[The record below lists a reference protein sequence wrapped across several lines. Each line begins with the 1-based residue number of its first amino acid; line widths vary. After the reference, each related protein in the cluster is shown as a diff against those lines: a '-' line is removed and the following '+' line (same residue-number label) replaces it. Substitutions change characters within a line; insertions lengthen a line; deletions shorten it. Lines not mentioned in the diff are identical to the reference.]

1 MSDNPRLRINQFRS
15 TDAERYL
22 WEDAAKR
29 AGYKDLSAFLRDAAN
44 EKVERVRTEGKGPK

>member
-44 EKVERVRTEGKGPK
+44 EKVERVQEVKK

>member
-1 MSDNPRLRINQFRS
+1 MTDNPRLRINQFRS

>member
-1 MSDNPRLRINQFRS
+1 MTDTARTRINIFRS

>member
-29 AGYKDLSAFLRDAAN
+29 AGYKDFSSFLRDAAN
-44 EKVERVRTEGKGPK
+44 EKAERVRQEGKSPG

>member
-1 MSDNPRLRINQFRS
+1 MTDTPRTRINLFRS
-15 TDAERYL
+15 TDVERYL

-44 EKVERVRTEGKGPK
+44 EKVERVKNERPKTS